1 MKTLFI
7 TLIALMF
14 LTSVMPKDLPETQI
28 RAFDRLDEYEM
39 RENRNNVDLS
49 CSYMEY
55 AEAVNEL
62 NNAIEK

>member
-39 RENRNNVDLS
+39 RENRNNADLS